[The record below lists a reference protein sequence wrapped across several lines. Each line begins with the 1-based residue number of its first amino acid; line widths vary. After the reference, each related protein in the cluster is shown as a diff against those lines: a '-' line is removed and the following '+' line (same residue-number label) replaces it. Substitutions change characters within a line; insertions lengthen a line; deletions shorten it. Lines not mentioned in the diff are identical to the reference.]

1 MGRSAS
7 AELSIRA
14 CFKGKNPTLHTII
27 IQPDLGAGHIAA
39 SGGVE
44 RRFRRPLDRQT
55 QLASC
60 LAKFVEGAQTLCIPK
75 SDPKQSIRTKA
86 HTVGVAVPFA
96 ILLPNA
102 WFGRQSSG
110 IEFRSE
116 EHTSELQSLMRN
128 SYAVF

>member
-1 MGRSAS
+1 MREITLLRVRRACMGRSAS

-60 LAKFVEGAQTLCIPK
+60 LAKFADGAQKLCIPQ
-75 SDPKQSIRTKA
+75 SDPKKSIRTKA
-86 HTVGVAVPFA
+86 PTAGVACQLA
-96 ILLPNA
+96 LILPTHVSE
-102 WFGRQSSG
+102 RQPVD
-110 IEFRSE
+110 
-116 EHTSELQSLMRN
+116 T
-128 SYAVF
+128 

>member
-1 MGRSAS
+1 MREITLLRVRRACMGRSAS

-60 LAKFVEGAQTLCIPK
+60 LAKFVEGAQPL
-75 SDPKQSIRTKA
+75 
-86 HTVGVAVPFA
+86 
-96 ILLPNA
+96 
-102 WFGRQSSG
+102 
-110 IEFRSE
+110 RSE
-116 EHTSELQSLMRN
+116 ERRVGKECVSTCRSRWSPYH
-128 SYAVF
+128 